1 MSHHAS
7 VDDRSDLPAQRL
19 GDAVKLPLALAVL
32 HDLAPAAERAP
43 LRSRRMPLSSIVALD
58 STQRELAQQGPRSGS
73 QGELCHHRVAFL

>member
-32 HDLAPAAERAP
+32 HDLALAAERARCAAEGCRPP
-43 LRSRRMPLSSIVALD
+43 LALD
-58 STQRELAQQGPRSGS
+58 SAQRELAQQGPCSGS
-73 QGELCHHRVAFL
+73 QGKLCHSRVALL